1 MLARLPRPFAILFA
15 VLFLGLCA
23 WCLATPSGKVSKAA
37 KGHYTDM
44 MLFRDI
50 VAQVDAGK
58 DYYVA
63 ATETQR
69 AHHYP
74 TRPFVTVREPTL
86 YVTAA
91 ELGWPTLNQLEEV
104 LAGLVIVIWLLA
116 LPPPVMWLE
125 KLAAAGCVATACLA
139 PIAISLTPM
148 SEAWCGLFLALAL
161 GLTLWNRARWWMPVI
176 VIAAALA
183 LRELAL
189 PFLLLAGAFAL
200 WQRRWK
206 ELAAWTAVLVLFAAG
221 VAWHASN
228 VAAVQLPTD
237 LHSPGWAG
245 ALGLRGVLLALAN
258 TTLLHK
264 LPMQV
269 ALVIALLPALGW
281 LSLDGRRGAFAV
293 LLLFGYA
300 LMIAL
305 FSRAD
310 NFYWGFTMVPAWFA
324 GLALVP
330 RGLIQLYGAVTR
342 PARRSLQAR

>member
-1 MLARLPRPFAILFA
+1 MLARLPRPFALLVA
-15 VLFLGLCA
+15 VLFLGACA
-23 WCLATPSGKVSKAA
+23 WCLATPPGKVSKAA

-58 DYYVA
+58 DYYAA
-63 ATETQR
+63 ATELQR

-86 YVTAA
+86 YLAAA
-91 ELGWPTLNQLEEV
+91 EVGWPTLNQLEKV

-139 PIAISLTPM
+139 PIAVSLTPM

-161 GLTLWNRARWWMPVI
+161 GLTLWSRARWWMPVI
-176 VIAAALA
+176 VIAAALV

-189 PFLLLAGAFAL
+189 PFLLLAAAFAL
-200 WQRRWK
+200 WERRWK
-206 ELAAWTAVLVLFAAG
+206 ELAAWAAVLVLFAAG
-221 VAWHASN
+221 LAWHAAN
-228 VAAVQLPTD
+228 VAAVELPTD
-237 LHSPGWAG
+237 LHSPGWTG
-245 ALGLRGVLLALAN
+245 ALGLRGVLLALAS
-258 TTLLHK
+258 TTLLHQ
-264 LPMQV
+264 LPMQL
-269 ALVIALLPALGW
+269 ALVIALLPAVGW
-281 LSLDGRRGAFAV
+281 LSLDGRRGYFAA

-305 FSRAD
+305 FSRSD

-330 RGLIQLYGAVTR
+330 RGLMQLTRAITR
-342 PARRSLQAR
+342 PRQSLPAR

>member
-1 MLARLPRPFAILFA
+1 MLARLPRPLAILVA
-15 VLFLGLCA
+15 VLFLGACA
-23 WCLATPSGKVSKAA
+23 WCLTTPPGKVSKAA

-50 VAQVDAGK
+50 VGQVSARK
-58 DYYVA
+58 DYYQA
-63 ATETQR
+63 ASEMQR
-69 AHHYP
+69 THHYP

-86 YVTAA
+86 YLAAA
-91 ELGWPTLNQLEEV
+91 ELGWPWLNHAERV
-104 LAGLVIVIWLLA
+104 LAGLVVLIWLLA

-125 KLAAAGCVATACLA
+125 KLTAAGCVATACLA

-148 SEAWCGLFLALAL
+148 SEAWCGLLLALAL
-161 GLTLWNRARWWMPVI
+161 GLTLWSRARWWMPVI

-189 PFLLLAGAFAL
+189 PFLLLAAMFAL
-200 WQRRWK
+200 WERRWK
-206 ELAAWTAVLVLFAAG
+206 ELAAWSLVLAMFGAG
-221 VAWHASN
+221 LAWHAFN
-228 VAAVQLPTD
+228 VSAVQLPGD

-245 ALGLRGVLLALAN
+245 GLGLRAVLLALAS
-258 TTLLHK
+258 TTLLHS
-264 LPMQV
+264 MQMQY
-269 ALVIALLPALGW
+269 ALVISLFPALGW
-281 LSLDGRRGAFAV
+281 LALDGRSGRFAV

-305 FSRAD
+305 FSRSD

-330 RGLIQLYGAVTR
+330 RAVFQLYSAITQ
-342 PARRSLQAR
+342 PRRSLQVR